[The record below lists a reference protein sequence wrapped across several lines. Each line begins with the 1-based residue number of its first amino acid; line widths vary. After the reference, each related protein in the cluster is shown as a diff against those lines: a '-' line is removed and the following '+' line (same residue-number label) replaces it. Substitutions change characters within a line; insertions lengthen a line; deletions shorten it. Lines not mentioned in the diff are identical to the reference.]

1 MNTNGRFAVLV
12 ASHLVDGVLQ
22 RIEHIFVGHLGHR
35 GVSVNRVG
43 DVLEDGAQ
51 LEGEGPLTD
60 QFADVGADALN
71 AEDAGVV
78 FAGHHADEAA
88 RLVNLIEVA

>member
-22 RIEHIFVGHLGHR
+22 RIEHTFVGHLGHR